1 MGETLFFILVCYGI
15 SNIIVFGSLFD
26 GMRKFLDKV
35 NPNGFGA
42 LFGCMMCTSFWVGG
56 LVSLI
61 YSPSVEILLAEDI
74 RLANMCGFNLNFVVI
89 GFFGT
94 FLDACFTSGTVWI
107 VHNFE
112 EMLERA
118 YRQ

>member
-15 SNIIVFGSLFD
+15 SNIIVFGSIFD
-26 GMRKFLDKV
+26 KMRKFFDRV

-42 LFGCMMCTSFWVGG
+42 LFGCMMCTSFWVGF
-56 LVSLI
+56 LMSFI
-61 YSPSVEILLAEDI
+61 YSPTTNILLAEDI
-74 RLANMCGFNLNFVVI
+74 RLAEMCDFTLNYNAI
-89 GFFGT
+89 ALFGG
-94 FLDACFTSGTVWI
+94 FLDACFASGTVWI

-118 YRQ
+118 YR